1 MRAKFGVSFYAKIG
15 EHGEVHTEQSMAAF
29 DRDVQFRHCLTS
41 AQQFKK
47 RELSRWK
54 RTQRIADKLEMIEVQ
69 PYGDEK
75 KFAILY
81 ITDWYLNNII
91 EPHHFKN
98 PKDYEIYV
106 EAAKRYLSSGRYTK
120 GYYL

>member
-1 MRAKFGVSFYAKIG
+1 MRAKFGVSYYATIG
-15 EHGEVHTEQSMAAF
+15 EHGETHAAREMAAF
-29 DRDVQFRHCLTS
+29 DRDVQFRHCLTT

-47 RELSRWK
+47 QQLARWK
-54 RTQRIADKLEMIEVQ
+54 RTQQTVDKLEMIEVQ

-91 EPHHFKN
+91 ERHHFKQ
-98 PKDYEIYV
+98 PRDYDIYV
-106 EAAKRYLSSGRYTK
+106 EAAKRYLSTGRLAKGRYS
-120 GYYL
+120 